1 MTREIAK
8 ALANIIIEAALN
20 LFERAHHINLI
31 TKREEA
37 LFLVTK
43 IRFWDTSEELKPAF
57 IKANKSGTP
66 RVVVCQIYLNA
77 LPIRR
82 NEALKL

>member
-8 ALANIIIEAALN
+8 ALTNILIEAALN

-31 TKREEA
+31 TKREES
-37 LFLVTK
+37 LFVVTK

-66 RVVVCQIYLNA
+66 RVVVCQTYLNA

>member
-8 ALANIIIEAALN
+8 ALTNILIEAALN

-31 TKREEA
+31 TKREES
-37 LFLVTK
+37 LFVVTK

-57 IKANKSGTP
+57 IKEKKSGTP